1 MADKRKRSKYQLKLR
16 ARVAAANKLGGTF
29 HSTNKD
35 GKRLP
40 FAMPVLLAMKEKRET
55 IVTEEIDNAPRND
68 AFAVNSREEFE
79 NGTGNLT
86 NDELLPEQE
95 GWKNGYSVDKIFN
108 YQ

>member
-1 MADKRKRSKYQLKLR
+1 MAEKRKRSKYQLKLR
-16 ARVAAANKLGGTF
+16 ARVAAANKLGGAF

-68 AFAVNSREEFE
+68 AFTVNSREEFE
-79 NGTGNLT
+79 NWKEIEVPMDKLYNG
-86 NDELLPEQE
+86 LP
-95 GWKNGYSVDKIFN
+95 VDKI
-108 YQ
+108 